1 MKKIMAISAIVAF
14 TVAGFA
20 EARGGRSGGFG
31 GSSSRAV
38 VSKPFKHRKH
48 NPRNKN
54 KMRPL
59 KIRQIELFP
68 TNPNKR

>member
-38 VSKPFKHRKH
+38 VSKPTSGKWEPYGKLCNRCSCRVFIK
-48 NPRNKN
+48 
-54 KMRPL
+54 
-59 KIRQIELFP
+59 QCACA
-68 TNPNKR
+68 